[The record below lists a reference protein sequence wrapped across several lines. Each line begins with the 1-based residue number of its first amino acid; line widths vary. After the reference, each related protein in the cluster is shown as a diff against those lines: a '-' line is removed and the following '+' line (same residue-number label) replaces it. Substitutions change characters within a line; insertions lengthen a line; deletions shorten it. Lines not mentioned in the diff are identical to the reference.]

1 MSKKNQQEEILN
13 IGEAVSKSEAFI
25 NKYKKL
31 IVLAIVVVIA
41 AIAGYISYN
50 KFYAEPREKAAQVE
64 IARGQQYFGAE
75 EYEVALKGD
84 SLGYKGF
91 INIIEKYSGTKTSN
105 LARAYAGLCY
115 AKLGDNENSVK
126 MLDSFSG
133 DDAMVSPAILGAK
146 GNVYANLG
154 QMDKAVNALLQ
165 AADKADNIT
174 LSPMFLMQAAD
185 ILKTQGKLDEALKAY
200 KKVKEKYF
208 NSLQAM
214 DIDKY
219 IEQVELMKQ

>member
-50 KFYAEPREKAAQVE
+50 KFYAEPREKAAQIE
-64 IARGQQYFGAE
+64 IAKGQQYFELG

-91 INIIEKYSGTKTSN
+91 SNVIEKYSGTKTSN

-115 AKLGDNENSVK
+115 AKLGEYENAIK
-126 MLDSFSG
+126 MLDSFSA
-133 DDAMVSPAILGAK
+133 DDAMVSPAVLGAK
-146 GNVYANLG
+146 GNSYANLG
-154 QMDKAVNALLQ
+154 QMDKAANTLLQ
-165 AADKADNIT
+165 AAEKADNVT
-174 LSPMFLMQAAD
+174 LSPIFLMQAAD
-185 ILKTQGKLDEALKAY
+185 ILKTQGKLDDALKAY